1 MKKRGIAVLSILVC
15 TMLFGCQQTQESFEM
30 DSFVSDR
37 YTKTDFS
44 AIEKQIGEDVQDLF
58 GGERVIEKVT
68 YWGDEESQKYGEY
81 YDDTLE
87 WTPSD
92 WIVVDVKFEGH
103 PEEGYKMAYKKDFQR
118 KWKLIEGAT
127 GWG

>member
-1 MKKRGIAVLSILVC
+1 MYNAVWLPADAGVVWNGQLCVGSIYKD
-15 TMLFGCQQTQESFEM
+15 G
-30 DSFVSDR
+30 
-37 YTKTDFS
+37 FS

-118 KWKLIEGAT
+118 EWKLIEGAT

>member
-15 TMLFGCQQTQESFEM
+15 TMLFGCQQTQESFET

-37 YTKTDFS
+37 YTKKDFS

-68 YWGDEESQKYGEY
+68 YWG
-81 YDDTLE
+81 
-87 WTPSD
+87 
-92 WIVVDVKFEGH
+92 
-103 PEEGYKMAYKKDFQR
+103 R
-118 KWKLIEGAT
+118 
-127 GWG
+127 

>member
-1 MKKRGIAVLSILVC
+1 
-15 TMLFGCQQTQESFEM
+15 MLFGCQQTQESFET

-37 YTKTDFS
+37 YTKKDFS

-58 GGERVIEKVT
+58 DGERVIEKVT

-103 PEEGYKMAYKKDFQR
+103 PRRGI
-118 KWKLIEGAT
+118 KWLIKRIFKENGN
-127 GWG
+127 